1 MRPIS
6 RCFTLSFL
14 LVQRVLSLISHGCLN
29 KFCGETGG
37 DKAEQFS
44 ATFYI
49 LFRFRLGCGLVYKD
63 VEKEGDCNESF
74 RCIIERKKEIQ
85 FRNRY
90 WCGLKE
96 NVLSSLYISFIGL
109 GIGFR
114 VREEVMEVFRK
125 FLCVIGRG
133 KSSRSLS
140 MWIKRNIVIRIFF
153 YFVVRIDLRRRLYLR
168 REVFENFIV
177 IKKIFFF
184 RKIVKRN
191 IFLTLYLFL
200 FYFNGFKNVKNFK
213 EISES
218 NFMHYWKKCE
228 ILSIFI

>member
-1 MRPIS
+1 M
-6 RCFTLSFL
+6 L
-14 LVQRVLSLISHGCLN
+14 LG
-29 KFCGETGG
+29 GE
-37 DKAEQFS
+37 
-44 ATFYI
+44 
-49 LFRFRLGCGLVYKD
+49 
-63 VEKEGDCNESF
+63 
-74 RCIIERKKEIQ
+74 
-85 FRNRY
+85 
-90 WCGLKE
+90 
-96 NVLSSLYISFIGL
+96 
-109 GIGFR
+109 
-114 VREEVMEVFRK
+114 
-125 FLCVIGRG
+125 
-133 KSSRSLS
+133 SSRSLS

-218 NFMHYWKKCE
+218 NFMHY
-228 ILSIFI
+228 

>member
-1 MRPIS
+1 M
-6 RCFTLSFL
+6 
-14 LVQRVLSLISHGCLN
+14 
-29 KFCGETGG
+29 
-37 DKAEQFS
+37 
-44 ATFYI
+44 
-49 LFRFRLGCGLVYKD
+49 LVYKN
-63 VEKEGDCNESF
+63 VEKEGGRNESF
-74 RCIIERKKEIQ
+74 LRCIIERKKEIQ